1 LNYQNKQK
9 KLVKQYIIQ
18 IENVNRKEKIKMT
31 ENGLLRNYSLLMGI
45 EAIAEGHLLVNFH
58 IDIFYLYSAA
68 GKK

>member
-1 LNYQNKQK
+1 M
-9 KLVKQYIIQ
+9 
-18 IENVNRKEKIKMT
+18 KMT
-31 ENGLLRNYSLLMGI
+31 ENGLWRNYSLLMGI